1 MTIPFNRPNLTGD
14 ELSFIAE
21 AVRNL
26 QLSANGEFTRRCQR
40 WLEEWLGADGQGGW
54 PAPRVLLTHSC
65 TAALEMAALSIGVG
79 PGDEVIMPSFTFV
92 STANA
97 VVLRG
102 ATPVFVDIRPDT
114 LNLDETLIET
124 AITPRTRAISVVHYA
139 GVGANM
145 EAIGA
150 IARRHGLTVMED
162 AAQGFFA
169 SYRGRPL
176 GTFGALGALSFHETK
191 NVISGE
197 GGALIVND
205 PGLAERA
212 EILWEKGTDRS
223 RFRRGEVG
231 RYTWQD
237 VGSSFAPSE
246 ILAAFLW
253 AQLQHGGEITRRRRA
268 QWTVY
273 HEAFRGLESD
283 GLVRR
288 PVIPGD
294 AGHNGHLY
302 YLLWP
307 TAAARTAA
315 LGALARRGIQAIF
328 HYVPLHDSPA
338 ARLYGRTAGRLT
350 VTEDAA
356 ARLVRL
362 PLHAALSREEQTR
375 VIQAVHAIC
384 AQPAACSL

>member
-1 MTIPFNRPNLTGD
+1 
-14 ELSFIAE
+14 
-21 AVRNL
+21 
-26 QLSANGEFTRRCQR
+26 
-40 WLEEWLGADGQGGW
+40 LEEWLGADGQGGW